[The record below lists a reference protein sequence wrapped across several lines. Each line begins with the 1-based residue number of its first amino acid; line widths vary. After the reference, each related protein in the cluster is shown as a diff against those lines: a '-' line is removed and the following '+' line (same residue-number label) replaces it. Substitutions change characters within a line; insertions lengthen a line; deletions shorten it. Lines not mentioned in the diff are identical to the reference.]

1 MLNDIKKY
9 ERRYNKAIKELNKG
23 NKYYKGDTKLEILI
37 AEGLLQ
43 TARNYSRDYKVIKEK

>member
-9 ERRYNKAIKELNKG
+9 ERRYNKAVKELNKG
-23 NKYYKGDTKLEILI
+23 NKYYKGDTKLEILR

-43 TARNYSRDYKVIKEK
+43 NARNYGRDYKVIKEK